1 MHRTYARA
9 SKPIGKPAS
18 MGYQRKRERIMSELQ
33 IAEFITVAEGES
45 EQVRNFAL
53 IPAEWADKLDQHP
66 QDDEIFYWCDE
77 QEWLT
82 LGAGEVLGGVEII
95 ACSCGECESERVA
108 DDDE

>member
-1 MHRTYARA
+1 
-9 SKPIGKPAS
+9 
-18 MGYQRKRERIMSELQ
+18 MSELQ
-33 IAEFITVAEGES
+33 IAEFITVAEGQS

-66 QDDEIFYWCDE
+66 QNDEIFYWCDE
-77 QEWLT
+77 QEWLA

-95 ACSCGECESERVA
+95 SCSCGECESERVA